1 MGRSLTGVAL
11 AFAAAGMTSAGA
23 QDVAIRTPELAAS
36 AAAPG
41 ESVLLL
47 GQLANRMTVP
57 VAIGAEGPWH
67 FVVDTGAERTVV
79 SRELA
84 ARLGLAPGPQVRVMA
99 MNGSSV
105 VPSVL
110 VPALSVSTVAR
121 HAITAPALE
130 AGDLGAAGMVGI
142 DALQDHAVLIDFDR
156 EQMTLRP
163 SRKRR
168 RAPVGR
174 DDVVVTAR
182 SLYGQLIV
190 TDAHWRGK
198 RIAVVVDTGT
208 PVSVGNSALLRLMK
222 GARAEGPMTL
232 ISATGA
238 AMRTDLIGVDG
249 LQVGGVGFA
258 NVRLAIADAAPFRR
272 FGLSDTPALMMG
284 MDLLRLFRTVQIDFA
299 NREIR
304 FTMPRGAL
312 VGDARVSGV

>member
-1 MGRSLTGVAL
+1 MGRNLAAVAL
-11 AFAAAGMTSAGA
+11 ALAAASTGSA
-23 QDVAIRTPELAAS
+23 QEVAIPAPDLARS
-36 AAAPG
+36 AAVPG

-47 GQLANRMTVP
+47 GQFANRMTVP

-84 ARLGLAPGPQVRVMA
+84 ARLGLAAGPRVRVMA

-110 VPALSVSTVAR
+110 VPALSVSTIAR

-142 DALQDHAVLIDFDR
+142 DALQDHAVEIDFDR
-156 EQMTLRP
+156 DRMTLRP
-163 SRKRR
+163 SKKRR
-168 RAPVGR
+168 RPAAGR

-208 PVSVGNSALLRLMK
+208 PVSVGNPALFRLMK
-222 GARAEGPMTL
+222 GARGEGPMTL
-232 ISATGA
+232 ISATGE
-238 AMRTDLIGVDG
+238 AMRADLIGVNG

-258 NVRLAIADAAPFRR
+258 NVQLAIADAAPFRR
-272 FGLSDTPALMMG
+272 FGLTDTPALMMG
-284 MDLLRLFRTVQIDFA
+284 MDLLRLFRTVKIDFA

-304 FTMPRGAL
+304 FTLPRGAL
-312 VGDARVSGV
+312 VGDARISGV